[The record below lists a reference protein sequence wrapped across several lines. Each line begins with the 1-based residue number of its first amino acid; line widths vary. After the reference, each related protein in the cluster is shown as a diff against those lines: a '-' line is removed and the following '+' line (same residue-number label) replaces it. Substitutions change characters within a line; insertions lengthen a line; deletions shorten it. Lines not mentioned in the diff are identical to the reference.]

1 MYRDGN
7 TSSRRRFL
15 NEDDIKDKRKYV
27 VIGRLVAEDLFKNED
42 PIGKYIFGGN
52 HSWKVI
58 GVFQVEGGDNEERMI
73 YVPYTT
79 LQKIKKNT
87 DELDQIILIYNS
99 EMDYS
104 ESVKLESRLEKFIK
118 KNKFI
123 SPQDN
128 RGIYISNTSE
138 ELQERK
144 KFASVLQIIVS
155 FIGIGTL
162 IAGIIGISNIMVFV
176 VKERTKEIGIRKALG
191 ATPKNI
197 VSIILQESIFI
208 TTISGYTGLIFAFAV
223 LKLIGNTLQENYFI
237 TNPSIDT
244 LNAIFATIL
253 LIVFG
258 AIAGYLPAR
267 KAARIKPI
275 IALRDEK

>member
-1 MYRDGN
+1 M
-7 TSSRRRFL
+7 
-15 NEDDIKDKRKYV
+15 
-27 VIGRLVAEDLFKNED
+27 
-42 PIGKYIFGGN
+42 
-52 HSWKVI
+52 
-58 GVFQVEGGDNEERMI
+58 
-73 YVPYTT
+73 
-79 LQKIKKNT
+79 
-87 DELDQIILIYNS
+87 QIII
-99 EMDYS
+99 
-104 ESVKLESRLEKFIK
+104 
-118 KNKFI
+118 
-123 SPQDN
+123 
-128 RGIYISNTSE
+128 
-138 ELQERK
+138 
-144 KFASVLQIIVS
+144 A

-258 AIAGYLPAR
+258 AIAGITNVVR
-267 KAARIKPI
+267 AAKKMQG
-275 IALRDEK
+275 DKD

>member
-1 MYRDGN
+1 
-7 TSSRRRFL
+7 
-15 NEDDIKDKRKYV
+15 
-27 VIGRLVAEDLFKNED
+27 
-42 PIGKYIFGGN
+42 
-52 HSWKVI
+52 
-58 GVFQVEGGDNEERMI
+58 
-73 YVPYTT
+73 
-79 LQKIKKNT
+79 
-87 DELDQIILIYNS
+87 
-99 EMDYS
+99 
-104 ESVKLESRLEKFIK
+104 VKLESRLEKFIK

-176 VKERTKEIGIRKALG
+176 FKERTKEIGIRKALG